1 MNVTLS
7 IDLVVPE
14 ERLFVLDLAQLRTL
28 EQRMFK

>member
-7 IDLVVPE
+7 IDLVVAE

-28 EQRMFK
+28 EQRT